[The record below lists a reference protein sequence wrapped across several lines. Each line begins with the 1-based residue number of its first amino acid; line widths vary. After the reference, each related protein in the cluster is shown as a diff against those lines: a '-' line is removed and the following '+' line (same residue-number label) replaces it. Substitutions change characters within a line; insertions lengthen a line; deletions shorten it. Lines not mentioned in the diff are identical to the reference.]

1 MWSDFASSGI
11 FYAIAGIIIVFA
23 LLSVTLR
30 NIFHSALA
38 LIAALLGVAAVYIYL
53 DAEFLALLQVLI
65 YVGAI
70 MTLIIFGIMMTLKIS
85 DKSLRQHNRQKFLS
99 FLISGAMAAL
109 LISIFVRSNFKKA
122 CAIQPQVSLQDIG
135 RLLLTKY
142 ALPFEI
148 ISVILLAA
156 LIGAVVISRKD

>member
-11 FYAIAGIIIVFA
+11 FYAIAGIIILFA

-30 NIFHSALA
+30 NIFHSALS

-53 DAEFLALLQVLI
+53 DAEFLALLQALI

-70 MTLIIFGIMMTLKIS
+70 MTLIIFGIMLTLKIS
-85 DKSLRQHNRQKFLS
+85 DKGLRQHNRQKFFS

-109 LISIFVRSNFKKA
+109 LISIFIGSNFKRPAAFSRGYLWSMGKYIILVYA
-122 CAIQPQVSLQDIG
+122 PKGAWG
-135 RLLLTKY
+135 RPSPTLG
-142 ALPFEI
+142 
-148 ISVILLAA
+148 
-156 LIGAVVISRKD
+156 GAQRSRR

>member
-11 FYAIAGIIIVFA
+11 FYAIAGIIILFA

-30 NIFHSALA
+30 NIFHSALS

-53 DAEFLALLQVLI
+53 DAEFLALLQALI

-70 MTLIIFGIMMTLKIS
+70 MTLIIFGIMLTLKIS
-85 DKSLRQHNRQKFLS
+85 DKGLRQHNRQKFFS

-109 LISIFVRSNFKKA
+109 LISIFIGSNFKKA
-122 CAIQPQVSLQDIG
+122 CGIQPRVSLEHGEVYNTRLCSKGGVG
-135 RLLLTKY
+135 RPSPTLG
-142 ALPFEI
+142 
-148 ISVILLAA
+148 
-156 LIGAVVISRKD
+156 GAQRSRR

>member
-99 FLISGAMAAL
+99 FLISGSMAAL
-109 LISIFVRSNFKKA
+109 LISIFIRSNFKKA
-122 CAIQPQVSLQDIG
+122 CAIPAQVSLQDIG

-156 LIGAVVISRKD
+156 LIGAVVVSRKD

>member
-135 RLLLTKY
+135 GLLLTKY
-142 ALPFEI
+142 ALPF
-148 ISVILLAA
+148 
-156 LIGAVVISRKD
+156 

>member
-11 FYAIAGIIIVFA
+11 FYAIAGIIILFA

-30 NIFHSALA
+30 NIFHSALS

-70 MTLIIFGIMMTLKIS
+70 MTLIIFGIMFTLKIS
-85 DKSLRQHNRQKFLS
+85 DKNLRQHNRQRFFS
-99 FLISGAMAAL
+99 FLISGSMAAL
-109 LISIFVRSNFKKA
+109 LISVFVRSNFKKLGP
-122 CAIQPQVSLQDIG
+122 IQAGPSLQDIG

-148 ISVILLAA
+148 ISVVLLAA
-156 LIGAVVISRKD
+156 LIGAVAISRKD

>member
-11 FYAIAGIIIVFA
+11 FYAVAGITVLFA
-23 LLSVTLR
+23 LLSVTLK
-30 NIFHSALA
+30 NIFHSALS
-38 LIAALLGVAAVYIYL
+38 LIVALLGVAAVYIYL

>member
-11 FYAIAGIIIVFA
+11 FYAVAGIIILFA

>member
-11 FYAIAGIIIVFA
+11 FYAVAGITVLFA
-23 LLSVTLR
+23 LLSVTLK
-30 NIFHSALA
+30 NIFHSALS
-38 LIAALLGVAAVYIYL
+38 LIVALLGVAAVYIYL

-99 FLISGAMAAL
+99 FL
-109 LISIFVRSNFKKA
+109 K
-122 CAIQPQVSLQDIG
+122 
-135 RLLLTKY
+135 
-142 ALPFEI
+142 
-148 ISVILLAA
+148 
-156 LIGAVVISRKD
+156 